1 MKIRISPEAEQD
13 LIEIFDFIL
22 ADNPLAA
29 DKTLDVIYSEIHYLS
44 EHPNLGRV
52 GRVSGTREL
61 VLSGAPFIVQP
72 WYRNVTRGLRK
83 EPQVLP
89 VGLVASRRTVRA
101 G

>member
-13 LIEIFDFIL
+13 LIEIFDYIL

-29 DKTLDVIYSEIHYLS
+29 DKTLDVIYSEIDHLS

-61 VLSGAPFIVQP
+61 VLSGAPFIVPYQVKKNTLEIP
-72 WYRNVTRGLRK
+72 RVYHSARK
-83 EPQVLP
+83 WPDDFD
-89 VGLVASRRTVRA
+89 
-101 G
+101 

>member
-13 LIEIFDFIL
+13 LIEIFDYIL

-29 DKTLDVIYSEIHYLS
+29 EKTLDVIHREIRYLS

-61 VLSGAPFIVQP
+61 VLSGAPFIVPYQVKK
-72 WYRNVTRGLRK
+72 NTLEILRIYHSARK
-83 EPQVLP
+83 WPDDFI
-89 VGLVASRRTVRA
+89 
-101 G
+101 